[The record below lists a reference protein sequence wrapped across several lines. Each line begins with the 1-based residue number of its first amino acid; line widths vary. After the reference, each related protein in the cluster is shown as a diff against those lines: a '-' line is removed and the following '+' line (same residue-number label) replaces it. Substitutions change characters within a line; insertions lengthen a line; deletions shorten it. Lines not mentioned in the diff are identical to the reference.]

1 MKVEIKI
8 NPDIAEITAVIH
20 APKMTPEL
28 IALVESLEEIED
40 KASLLT
46 AKKDD
51 KIFIIEPSQV
61 DIVRVEGG
69 ELKLYNQNAQE
80 YVVTKSLQ
88 EILDSIGSNFVRIS
102 KSAIVNVNR
111 VDHLSNSFNGTMHIV
126 MKNGVSDY
134 ISRKYLADFK
144 KRFVM

>member
-28 IALVESLEEIED
+28 IALVESLEGVED

-46 AKKDD
+46 AKKDG
-51 KIFIIEPSQV
+51 KIFIIEPSQI
-61 DIVRVEGG
+61 DIIRVEGG
-69 ELKLYNQNAQE
+69 ELKLYNQSAQE
-80 YVVTKSLQ
+80 FVVAKSLQ
-88 EILDSIGSNFVRIS
+88 EILDSIGNNFVRIS

-111 VDHLSNSFNGTMHIV
+111 VDHLSNSFNGTMYIV

>member
-28 IALVESLEEIED
+28 IALVESLEGVED

-46 AKKDD
+46 AKKDG
-51 KIFIIEPSQV
+51 KIFIIEPSQI
-61 DIVRVEGG
+61 DIIRVEGG

-80 YVVTKSLQ
+80 FVVAKSLQ
-88 EILDSIGSNFVRIS
+88 EILDSIGNNFVRIS

-111 VDHLSNSFNGTMHIV
+111 VDHLSNSFNGTMYIV

>member
-1 MKVEIKI
+1 MRVEIKI
-8 NPDIAEITAVIH
+8 NPDATEITAVIH

-28 IALVESLEEIED
+28 IALVESLEGVKD

-69 ELKLYNQNAQE
+69 ELKLYNQSAQE
-80 YVVTKSLQ
+80 YVVTKSLH
-88 EILDSIGSNFVRIS
+88 EILDSISSSFVRIS

-111 VDHLSNSFNGTMHIV
+111 VDHLSNSFNGTMYIV